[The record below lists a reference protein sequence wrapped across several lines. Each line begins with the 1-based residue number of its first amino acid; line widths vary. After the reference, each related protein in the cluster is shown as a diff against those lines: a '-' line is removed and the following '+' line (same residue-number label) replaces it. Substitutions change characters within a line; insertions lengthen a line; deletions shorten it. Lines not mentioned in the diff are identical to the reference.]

1 MMTSLATQIID
12 QQVSGIASRLKD
24 EFSNELGLGSDDNRR
39 RSTAFLFLVA
49 KTMLGLDDDETLDGI
64 VDGGNDYGIDA
75 LYFEP
80 PDQGDINIQITLIQV
95 KYKRDLR
102 GESAFPE
109 NAIVKMIHAIETLF
123 DLNLNLSKSVNKRL
137 DRRIEEVRSFV
148 REGAIPQVT
157 AVAANNG
164 LRWMEQAQQKIKNT
178 EDRVG
183 DQVRWQH
190 VGSADLFAMLQ
201 AQARKSIDT
210 ELQLVGQALVE
221 PFEFRRVLMG
231 RMSVAELARMT
242 NEYGNHLFEKN
253 IRRYLGLTNNRVNEA
268 VANTLRQADQ
278 RSNFYFYNN
287 GITITCS
294 QFRHNAL
301 QKENWRV
308 QVSGM
313 QIVNGGQTAR
323 TVQQVAE
330 EVGLEEIE
338 TAEVLVRIYELPQ
351 DDNNLVDAITVATNS
366 QTPVEIRDLRANEP
380 KQKALGKSISL
391 LEYTYR
397 AKRED
402 RTAAPKELTSAVV
415 AEAVLA
421 IWRRRPHQAR
431 FMRRQHFGTLYN
443 TIFTEELNGAQAI
456 LAALLHRE
464 TENRRKRPPED
475 APDLFA
481 YPDFLAYGSRF
492 IAMLTGC
499 YLLQDMGIDLAH
511 LDHQNF
517 DRAQKL
523 IKENFSNYVSRA
535 EEAISK
541 ALASLN
547 NEQEPTLQRL
557 SATFRRADL
566 VEMLL

>member
-109 NAIVKMIHAIETLF
+109 NAIVKMIDAIKTLF
-123 DLNLNLSKSVNKRL
+123 DPDLPVTVNKRL
-137 DRRIEEVRSFV
+137 DRRIDEVRSFV
-148 REGAIPQVT
+148 REGAIPHVT

-164 LRWMEQAQQKIKNT
+164 LRWMEQARQKIKNT

-366 QTPVEIRDLRANEP
+366 QTPVEIRDLKANDP

-391 LEYTYR
+391 LGYTYR
-397 AKRED
+397 AKREE
-402 RTAAPKELTSAVV
+402 RTVAPKELTSAVV

-456 LAALLHRE
+456 IAALLHRE
-464 TENRRKRPPED
+464 IENRRKRPPED
-475 APDLFA
+475 APN
-481 YPDFLAYGSRF
+481 FLAYGSRF
-492 IAMLTGC
+492 IAMLTGH
-499 YLLQDMGIDLAH
+499 YLLQDMGIDLDR
-511 LDHQNF
+511 LDHRNF

-523 IKENFSNYVSRA
+523 IKEIFSNYVSRA

-547 NEQEPTLQRL
+547 NGQEPTLQRL